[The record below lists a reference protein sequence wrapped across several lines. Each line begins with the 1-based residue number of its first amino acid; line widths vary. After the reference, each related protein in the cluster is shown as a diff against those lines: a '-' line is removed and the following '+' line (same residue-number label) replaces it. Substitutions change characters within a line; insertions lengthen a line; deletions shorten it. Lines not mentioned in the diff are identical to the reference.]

1 MIYTNGDYFIAS
13 HLAKTKPSKKT
24 IEIWSKTCLLS
35 DLQDIVEKLDI
46 AGLDVYLVELE
57 ML

>member
-1 MIYTNGDYFIAS
+1 MFIAL
-13 HLAKTKPSKKT
+13 HLAKTKPSRKLKKFGLKPVLCQ
-24 IEIWSKTCLLS
+24 IFKTLLK
-35 DLQDIVEKLDI
+35 KLDI